1 VISKYIP
8 FSDRLFMTVIAHPG
22 FSRHLDQ
29 HVVFLRRYARALTG
43 SRSNGDQLA
52 EKVRSEVLANPVLES
67 PRLALFQKFH
77 KFWTGSS
84 AGHNEEVPTLSREVF
99 LLHSLEDFGFSQ
111 IQEILQIPYRS
122 VKTLYHQGLSD
133 LQKIRPSRILLV
145 EDETLIA
152 MDMSNV
158 INDMGHSVIG
168 VARTRAEAVSLA
180 RDGKPDLIT
189 CDIHLADGSSGID
202 AIADILEFS
211 PKVAVIF
218 LTGFPEELLTG
229 TFSEPAFVIDK
240 PYREKQVQSAIAQA
254 LELRAS

>member
-1 VISKYIP
+1 
-8 FSDRLFMTVIAHPG
+8 MTVIAHPG
-22 FSRHLDQ
+22 FSRRLDQ

-52 EKVRSEVLANPVLES
+52 EKVRDAVLANPMLES
-67 PRLALFQKFH
+67 PRLHLFQKFH
-77 KFWTGSS
+77 KFWTN
-84 AGHNEEVPTLSREVF
+84 ATTPPNTEPPELSREVF

-111 IQEILQIPYRS
+111 IQEILQIPQKT
-122 VKTLYHQGLSD
+122 VKALYHQALSD
-133 LQKIRPSRILLV
+133 LQKMRPSRILLV

-158 INDMGHSVIG
+158 ITDMGHSVIG
-168 VARTRAEAVSLA
+168 VARTRAEAVALA

-189 CDIHLADGSSGID
+189 CDIRLADGSSGID
-202 AIADILEFS
+202 AIADILEFAPS
-211 PKVAVIF
+211 VAVIF

-229 TFSEPAFVIDK
+229 TISEPAFVIDK
-240 PYREKQVQSAIAQA
+240 PYREKQVQSAISQA